1 MPYWNEIPGAG
12 GPAPLNKSRRKSLKH
27 GIFLGVILSAI
38 YSVKQASEAHTGD
51 PLMTALNLFAGV
63 FIVGPLSGFM
73 VIGPL
78 LGWFYQWRLI
88 TYRRRHGLP
97 SPSPHSYGG
106 DIWLELDEDDPLR
119 AAVDA
124 RLSAQSKFK

>member
-1 MPYWNEIPGAG
+1 
-12 GPAPLNKSRRKSLKH
+12 
-27 GIFLGVILSAI
+27 VI
-38 YSVKQASEAHTGD
+38 YSVKQASEAYTGG

-63 FIVGPLSGFM
+63 LIVGPLSGFM

-78 LGWFYQWRLI
+78 LGWLYQWRLI
-88 TYRRRHGLP
+88 SYPRRHGLP
-97 SPSPHSYGG
+97 SPLPHSYGG

-119 AAVDA
+119 GAVDA